1 MGRFPQFC
9 KIHIAICVLTKLSPC
24 LRSYRSYE
32 VIATLEVYDN
42 TWKTT
47 TTFPPR
53 LRRHHSIRMAERF
66 SGFPNSES
74 RCS

>member
-32 VIATLEVYDN
+32 VIATLDVYDN

-47 TTFPPR
+47 TTFPPT
-53 LRRHHSIRMAERF
+53 
-66 SGFPNSES
+66 P
-74 RCS
+74 